1 MTQTERQK
9 LISWEEKELLRWSK
23 KHHHHF
29 SSSRSVLRKRCSENM
44 QQVYKRTPLPK
55 SDFNKVARNFIEIAL
70 RHGCSPVKLLYIF
83 RTPSLNNISERLLLY
98 IVTHVAQLNFYLLI
112 PCSAESVIFL
122 TPDVKSHNRPYI
134 KGHRYLNIPAAESCR
149 FVIVCMTF

>member
-1 MTQTERQK
+1 MFLGKGVLKICSKFTREHPCQRAISIK
-9 LISWEEKELLRWSK
+9 LL
-23 KHHHHF
+23 F
-29 SSSRSVLRKRCSENM
+29 S
-44 QQVYKRTPLPK
+44 
-55 SDFNKVARNFIEIAL
+55 FIEIAL
-70 RHGCSPVKLLYIF
+70 RHGFSPVKLLYIF

>member
-1 MTQTERQK
+1 MFLGKGVLKICWKFTGEHPCRNA
-9 LISWEEKELLRWSK
+9 ISVELQS
-23 KHHHHF
+23 
-29 SSSRSVLRKRCSENM
+29 NI
-44 QQVYKRTPLPK
+44 
-55 SDFNKVARNFIEIAL
+55 IEIAL

>member
-1 MTQTERQK
+1 MFLGKGVLKICCKFTREHPCQRAISIK
-9 LISWEEKELLRWSK
+9 LL
-23 KHHHHF
+23 F
-29 SSSRSVLRKRCSENM
+29 S
-44 QQVYKRTPLPK
+44 
-55 SDFNKVARNFIEIAL
+55 FIEIAL
-70 RHGCSPVKLLYIF
+70 RHGCSPVKLLHIF

-112 PCSAESVIFL
+112 TCSAESVIFL